1 MARNDKD
8 AAFDPGSASVSP
20 RTAEYPEITAP
31 VSASP
36 ASSSSTSSAGTS
48 LSPAQRGREWEGPDL
63 DGEIGKPLDPERGQT
78 PVIVER
84 RGGAMRGLFWLVATL
99 GLVVALVLGARAVGF
114 WPSLQN
120 PFGGKTT
127 DRSGP
132 ALLKSVQ
139 DLNQFVAAEGNF
151 QVIVDVQHDRKY
163 IPDFLV
169 NDRILFIANGSV
181 EVYVDF
187 ASIGQGAVKES
198 DDRRTV
204 EIALPA
210 PALRPVRLDNDKSYV
225 YQEDR
230 GVFNRIGDALSGDPN
245 RMQAV
250 YQLSEQKIAEAA
262 KGAGLQKRAQDNT
275 RAMLNQFLGALGY
288 TSITVTFPSP

>member
-8 AAFDPGSASVSP
+8 AAFEPGSASVSP
-20 RTAEYPEITAP
+20 RTAEYPEITGP

-36 ASSSSTSSAGTS
+36 AKD
-48 LSPAQRGREWEGPDL
+48 GRDWEGPDL
-63 DGEIGKPLDPERGQT
+63 DAEIGKPIDPDRRQA
-78 PVIVER
+78 PIVVER

-169 NDRILFIANGSV
+169 NDRILFVANGSV

-187 ASIGQGAVKES
+187 SSIGQGAVKES

-204 EIALPA
+204 EITLPA

-230 GVFNRIGDALSGDPN
+230 GVFDRIGDALKGDPN

-250 YQLSEQKIAEAA
+250 YKLSEQKISDAA
-262 KGAGLQKRAQDNT
+262 KDAGLQKRAQDNT
-275 RAMLNQFLGALGY
+275 RAMLNQFLTALGY
-288 TSITVTFPSP
+288 TSITINFPSP